1 VCSPS
6 KRLSGGLPLADL
18 LRADPELRLGE
29 VVRRVQRARVDAELE
44 EIARLMADYDLTV
57 VPVVDEE
64 ERQRV
69 NAPLPV
75 HRTLRWTVA

>member
-44 EIARLMADYDLTV
+44 EIARLMADYD
-57 VPVVDEE
+57 
-64 ERQRV
+64 R
-69 NAPLPV
+69 PLC
-75 HRTLRWTVA
+75 RSWTRKSGSASTARRR